1 MADVT
6 APLALGI
13 GKAPVAAGK
22 GSGGRMFSIVPG
34 SPDESILVYRI
45 ESTDPGVMMPEMGRR
60 LVHEEGVSLIREW
73 IQSMN

>member
-1 MADVT
+1 
-6 APLALGI
+6 
-13 GKAPVAAGK
+13 
-22 GSGGRMFSIVPG
+22 MFSIVPG
-34 SPDESILVYRI
+34 APDKSILVYRI

>member
-6 APLALGI
+6 SPLALGI

-34 SPDESILVYRI
+34 APDESILVYRI